1 MAAAEC
7 ADDQDCRDLEEF
19 FDSMKQCFD
28 EVYKELNDELNSI
41 PLHYLERRLEDHF
54 QVVHAIGLITVF
66 DAILTSRQT
75 DLK

>member
-7 ADDQDCRDLEEF
+7 ADDQDCR
-19 FDSMKQCFD
+19 DSMKQCFD

-75 DLK
+75 GLK